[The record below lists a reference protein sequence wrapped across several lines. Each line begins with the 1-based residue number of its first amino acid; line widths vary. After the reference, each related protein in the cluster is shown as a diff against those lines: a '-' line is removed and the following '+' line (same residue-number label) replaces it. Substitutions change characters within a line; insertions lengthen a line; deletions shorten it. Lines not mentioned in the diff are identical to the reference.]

1 MCYGKKKKST
11 EKTDVFDYLFSGE
24 HVHLSRP
31 RAGMS
36 LSIQSDLISMS
47 TQEFNFKILDIFL
60 YLKKLQILLKKI
72 NHVLSGRHFL
82 QH

>member
-1 MCYGKKKKST
+1 MHVKIHISIFIEVPGLLSLCVMVKKKKST

-47 TQEFNFKILDIFL
+47 TQEF
-60 YLKKLQILLKKI
+60 
-72 NHVLSGRHFL
+72 
-82 QH
+82 